1 MAQTPKVTFEARFPD
16 VKEGEFYSDA
26 VIWANSIGVIQGYE
40 DGNFGPSDSITREQ
54 IATLLYRYAQYQKK
68 DISAEGDLEKFP
80 DGGKV
85 SAFAKDAMKW
95 CVGAGL
101 IQGNG
106 LDQTL
111 APQDKVSRAVGAAL
125 ILRYMEKLK

>member
-1 MAQTPKVTFEARFPD
+1 M
-16 VKEGEFYSDA
+16 
-26 VIWANSIGVIQGYE
+26 IQGYE
-40 DGNFGPSDSITREQ
+40 GGDFGPSDSITREQ

-68 DISAEGDLEKFP
+68 DVSAEGDLEKFP

-85 SAFAKDAMKW
+85 SAFAKTAMKW

-111 APQDKVSRAVGAAL
+111 APQDEVSRVVGAAL